1 MKIYY
6 KIFALFFLVLQTTIQ
21 INAQDAT
28 KAHKDSLN
36 SIITTYY
43 DLNFKIFQA
52 TSTVEDINNV
62 FEIFT
67 DDFTYIHPKYGGTYT
82 RKDLYNG
89 YLRNQKNSGY
99 DGNVTEIKIINKI
112 IGLNAV
118 VVQKLFV
125 TKKVGD
131 VNDDEPE
138 MTLFEFKNG
147 KISRIFEYW

>member
-1 MKIYY
+1 MEALILVKIY
-6 KIFALFFLVLQTTIQ
+6 T
-21 INAQDAT
+21 
-28 KAHKDSLN
+28 
-36 SIITTYY
+36 
-43 DLNFKIFQA
+43 
-52 TSTVEDINNV
+52 
-62 FEIFT
+62 
-67 DDFTYIHPKYGGTYT
+67 
-82 RKDLYNG
+82 
-89 YLRNQKNSGY
+89 Y